1 MIPQYGKLNR
11 IYAEITSGKGFFF
24 EKQKFISDFYNRY
37 KDTQAFEASLVKLML
52 EVDAERYSLL
62 LNSLKQEIT
71 SNVSMYNASQTLFN
85 NLDIEYVCR
94 QYADRFDWSINGQ
107 MSVTKECNKE
117 LLEANG
123 ALEAVGFR
131 VHDRQEE
138 DLLERRYE
146 RCKLEYEQQKAKL
159 DELYELKKQATEE
172 VLQCLKNRF
181 KDISELGSSLLSIL
195 EKYVADQKK
204 KEEGKA
210 DVPAS
215 EPMPTNQPA
224 YFSMKLASAI
234 REICNGE
241 QFEDIPEMDFY
252 ANLNLHPCKVRLKMR
267 AREKARVCYLI
278 FLMSETLPK
287 QDREMWKEGI
297 MRLLEISKDYYKSKY
312 KEPVSDFP
320 SDTNQK
326 FANEMKALFSR

>member
-1 MIPQYGKLNR
+1 MIPQYGELNR
-11 IYAEITSGKGFFF
+11 IYAEIASGKGLSF
-24 EKQKFISDFYNRY
+24 EKQKFVSDFYNQY
-37 KDTQAFEASLVKLML
+37 KDAQVFETSLVKLML
-52 EVDAERYSLL
+52 EVDADRYSLL

-71 SNVSMYNASQTLFN
+71 SNVSMYNASQTLFD

-138 DLLERRYE
+138 ELLERRYE
-146 RCKLEYEQQKAKL
+146 RCKLEYEQQKEKL

-210 DVPAS
+210 NVIAS

-234 REICNGE
+234 HEICNGE

-252 ANLNLHPCKVRLKMR
+252 ASLNLQPCKVRLKIR

-287 QDREMWKEGI
+287 QDREKWKEGI
-297 MRLLEISKDYYKSKY
+297 MRLLDISKDYYKSKY
-312 KEPVSDFP
+312 KEPVSEFP

-326 FANEMKALFSR
+326 FANEIKTLFSR

>member
-1 MIPQYGKLNR
+1 MIPQYGELNR
-11 IYAEITSGKGFFF
+11 IYAEIASGKGLSF
-24 EKQKFISDFYNRY
+24 EKQKFVSDFYNQH
-37 KDTQAFEASLVKLML
+37 KDAQIFEASLVKLML
-52 EVDAERYSLL
+52 EVDADRYSLL

-71 SNVSMYNASQTLFN
+71 SNVSMYNASQTLFD

-138 DLLERRYE
+138 ELLERRYE
-146 RCKLEYEQQKAKL
+146 RCKLEYEQQKEKL

-172 VLQCLKNRF
+172 ILQCLKNRF

-210 DVPAS
+210 NVIAS
-215 EPMPTNQPA
+215 EPVPTNQPA

-234 REICNGE
+234 HEICNGE

-252 ANLNLHPCKVRLKMR
+252 ASLNLQPCKVRLKIR

-287 QDREMWKEGI
+287 QDREKWKEGI

>member
-1 MIPQYGKLNR
+1 MIPQYGELNR
-11 IYAEITSGKGFFF
+11 IYAEIASGKGLSF
-24 EKQKFISDFYNRY
+24 EKQKFVSDFYNQY
-37 KDTQAFEASLVKLML
+37 KDAQVFEASLVKLML
-52 EVDAERYSLL
+52 EVDADRYSLL

-71 SNVSMYNASQTLFN
+71 SNVSMYNASQTLFD

-138 DLLERRYE
+138 ELLERRYE
-146 RCKLEYEQQKAKL
+146 RCKLEYEQQKEKL
-159 DELYELKKQATEE
+159 DELYDLKKQATEE

-210 DVPAS
+210 NVIAS

-234 REICNGE
+234 HEICNGE

-252 ANLNLHPCKVRLKMR
+252 ASLNLQSCKVRLKIR

-287 QDREMWKEGI
+287 QDREKWKEGI
-297 MRLLEISKDYYKSKY
+297 MRLLDISKDYYKSKY
-312 KEPVSDFP
+312 KEPVSEFP

-326 FANEMKALFSR
+326 FANEIKTLFSR

>member
-11 IYAEITSGKGFFF
+11 IYAEIVSGKGFSF
-24 EKQKFISDFYNRY
+24 EKQKFVSDFYNQY
-37 KDTQAFEASLVKLML
+37 KDAQAFEASLVKLML
-52 EVDAERYSLL
+52 EVDADRYSLL

-71 SNVSMYNASQTLFN
+71 SNVSMYNASQTLFD

-210 DVPAS
+210 NVPAS

-234 REICNGE
+234 HEICNGE

-252 ANLNLHPCKVRLKMR
+252 ANMNLQPCKVRLKIR

-278 FLMSETLPK
+278 FLISETLPK
-287 QDREMWKEGI
+287 QDREKWKEGI
-297 MRLLEISKDYYKSKY
+297 MRLLDISKDYYKSKY
-312 KEPVSDFP
+312 KEPVSEFP

-326 FANEMKALFSR
+326 FADEMKALFSK

>member
-1 MIPQYGKLNR
+1 MIPQYGELNR
-11 IYAEITSGKGFFF
+11 IYAEIASGKGLSF
-24 EKQKFISDFYNRY
+24 EKQKFVSDFYNQY
-37 KDTQAFEASLVKLML
+37 KDAQAFEASLVKLML
-52 EVDAERYSLL
+52 EVDADRYSLL

-71 SNVSMYNASQTLFN
+71 SNVSMYNASQALFG
-85 NLDIEYVCR
+85 NLDIQDVCR

-107 MSVTKECNKE
+107 MGVTKECNKE

-234 REICNGE
+234 HEICNGE

-287 QDREMWKEGI
+287 QDREKWKEGI

>member
-1 MIPQYGKLNR
+1 MIPQYGELNR
-11 IYAEITSGKGFFF
+11 IYTEIASGKGLSF
-24 EKQKFISDFYNRY
+24 EKQKFVSDFYNQY
-37 KDTQAFEASLVKLML
+37 KDAQVFEASLVKLML
-52 EVDAERYSLL
+52 EVDADRYSLL

-71 SNVSMYNASQTLFN
+71 SNVSMYNASQTLFD

-131 VHDRQEE
+131 VHDRLEE
-138 DLLERRYE
+138 ELLERRYE
-146 RCKLEYEQQKAKL
+146 RCKLEYEQQKEKL

-210 DVPAS
+210 NVIAS

-234 REICNGE
+234 HEICNGE

-252 ANLNLHPCKVRLKMR
+252 ASLNLQPCKVRLKIR

-287 QDREMWKEGI
+287 QDREKWKEGI
-297 MRLLEISKDYYKSKY
+297 MRLLDISKDYYKSKY
-312 KEPVSDFP
+312 KEPVSEFP

-326 FANEMKALFSR
+326 FANEIKTLFSR

>member
-1 MIPQYGKLNR
+1 
-11 IYAEITSGKGFFF
+11 
-24 EKQKFISDFYNRY
+24 
-37 KDTQAFEASLVKLML
+37 
-52 EVDAERYSLL
+52 
-62 LNSLKQEIT
+62 
-71 SNVSMYNASQTLFN
+71 MYNASQTLFD

-234 REICNGE
+234 HEICNGE

>member
-11 IYAEITSGKGFFF
+11 IYAEIVSGKGFSF
-24 EKQKFISDFYNRY
+24 EKQKFVSDFYNQY
-37 KDTQAFEASLVKLML
+37 KDAQAFEASLVKLML
-52 EVDAERYSLL
+52 EVDADRYSLL

-71 SNVSMYNASQTLFN
+71 SNVSMYNASQTLFD

-138 DLLERRYE
+138 ELLERRYE
-146 RCKLEYEQQKAKL
+146 RCKLEYEQQKEKL

-210 DVPAS
+210 NVIAS

-234 REICNGE
+234 HEICNGE

-252 ANLNLHPCKVRLKMR
+252 ASLNLQPCKVRLKIR

-287 QDREMWKEGI
+287 QDREKWKEGI
-297 MRLLEISKDYYKSKY
+297 MRLLDISKDYYKSKY
-312 KEPVSDFP
+312 KEPVSEFP

-326 FANEMKALFSR
+326 FANEIKTLFSR

>member
-24 EKQKFISDFYNRY
+24 EKQKFVSEFYNQY

-52 EVDAERYSLL
+52 EVDVELYFLL
-62 LNSLKQEIT
+62 LNSLKQEII
-71 SNVSMYNASQTLFN
+71 SNISIYNASKSLFD
-85 NLDIEYVCR
+85 NLDIQYVCH
-94 QYADRFDWSINGQ
+94 QYADRFDWIIKRQ
-107 MSVTKECNKE
+107 MSGIKENNEE
-117 LLEANG
+117 LLKAYG
-123 ALEAVGFR
+123 ALESVGFR

-138 DLLERRYE
+138 ELLERRYE

-159 DELYELKKQATEE
+159 DELYDLKKQATEE
-172 VLQCLKNRF
+172 VLQCLENRF
-181 KDISELGSSLLSIL
+181 KDIGELGSNLLPIL
-195 EKYVADQKK
+195 EKYVAGQKK

-215 EPMPTNQPA
+215 EPMPANQPA

-234 REICNGE
+234 HEICNGE

-252 ANLNLHPCKVRLKMR
+252 ANLNFQPCKVRLKIR

-278 FLMSETLPK
+278 FLMGETLPK
-287 QDREMWKEGI
+287 QDREKWKEGI
-297 MRLLEISKDYYKSKY
+297 MRLLDISKDYYKSKY

-320 SDTNQK
+320 SDTNQM
-326 FANEMKALFSR
+326 FADEMKALFSR

>member
-11 IYAEITSGKGFFF
+11 IYAEIVSGKGFSF
-24 EKQKFISDFYNRY
+24 EKQKFVSDFYNQY
-37 KDTQAFEASLVKLML
+37 KDAQAFEASLVKLML
-52 EVDAERYSLL
+52 EVDADRYSLL

-71 SNVSMYNASQTLFN
+71 SNVSMYNASQTLFD

-210 DVPAS
+210 NVPAS
-215 EPMPTNQPA
+215 EPMLTNQPA

-234 REICNGE
+234 HEICNGE

-252 ANLNLHPCKVRLKMR
+252 ANMNLQPCKVRLKIR

-287 QDREMWKEGI
+287 QDREKWKEGI
-297 MRLLEISKDYYKSKY
+297 MRLLDISKDYYKSKY
-312 KEPVSDFP
+312 KEPVSEFP

-326 FANEMKALFSR
+326 FANEIKTLFSR

>member
-11 IYAEITSGKGFFF
+11 IYAEIASGKGFSF
-24 EKQKFISDFYNRY
+24 EKQKFVSGFYNQY
-37 KDTQAFEASLVKLML
+37 KDAQAFEASLVKLMF

-62 LNSLKQEIT
+62 LNILKQEIT
-71 SNVSMYNASQTLFN
+71 SNVSMYNASQALFD
-85 NLDIEYVCR
+85 NLNIQYVCR
-94 QYADRFDWSINGQ
+94 QYNDRFDWIINRQ
-107 MSVTKECNKE
+107 ISVTKEYNKE

-123 ALEAVGFR
+123 SLEAVGFR

-138 DLLERRYE
+138 ELLERRYE

-159 DELYELKKQATEE
+159 DELYDLKKQATQE
-172 VLQCLKNRF
+172 VLQCLESRF
-181 KDISELGSSLLSIL
+181 KDIGELGSILLSIL

-210 DVPAS
+210 VVSAS

-234 REICNGE
+234 HEICNGK

-252 ANLNLHPCKVRLKMR
+252 ANLNLQPCKVRLKMR

-287 QDREMWKEGI
+287 KDREKWKEGI
-297 MRLLEISKDYYKSKY
+297 MKLLDISRDYYKSKY

-326 FANEMKALFSR
+326 FANEIKALFSR